1 MKSTTKKKT
10 IALALAVCMI
20 LTLAACGGGNQGG
33 ASAAPDG
40 GQAQSQAPVSQSGGG
55 EPAGTGASSDKEY
68 ILIGRVAPLTGAIA
82 NFGAGTPF
90 IEEKAV
96 EALNAEGGVYIEEYG
111 KKLPIKF
118 IVADSASSSTKASEA
133 ATKLILDNGIDLM
146 IVSHTADTVNPVAAV
161 CERYKVPCI
170 SVDAPADMWLE
181 GGPYTYN
188 YHAFFNTDSEIRG
201 FSSAWDL
208 VETNKKVGI
217 LCANDTE
224 GISFAAEV
232 VHAADSQGYTAVDP
246 GRFTSG
252 ANDFTTIINAF
263 IKEDVDIITGAV
275 LSPDFA
281 VFWRQ
286 AQTAGFI
293 PKICAIDKANLY
305 MSDVDALGGG
315 IGNGCLSEVWWHPES
330 TLGSSLTGQSSRELG
345 DMYLEYSGLTLA
357 PPTIGYK
364 HANVE
369 ILVDVLTRA
378 QSLQPEKIL
387 EALAQTNLDTCVGHI
402 QYDENNMC
410 IMEIAIGQWMLDED
424 GNWAQNIVSNK
435 YIPHIPL
442 IGDGLIPVPGSE

>member
-1 MKSTTKKKT
+1 MESAQIKK
-10 IALALAVCMI
+10 IFVFALAFCMI
-20 LTLAACGGGNQGG
+20 LTLAACGSENQGG
-33 ASAAPDG
+33 TSSAP
-40 GQAQSQAPVSQSGGG
+40 GGG
-55 EPAGTGASSDKEY
+55 EAQSPAGQSGANGSPSNTPGEKEY
-68 ILIGRVAPLTGAIA
+68 LLIGRLAPLTGAIA

-96 EALNAEGGVYIEEYG
+96 EALNADGGIYIEEYG

-118 IVADSASSSTKASEA
+118 IVADTESSSTKASEA
-133 ATKLILDNGIDLM
+133 ATKLILDDGIDLM

-201 FSSAWDL
+201 FSSAWDRI
-208 VETNKKVGI
+208 ETNKKVGI
-217 LCANDTE
+217 LCANDIE

-232 VHAADSQGYTAVDP
+232 VHAAESQGYTAVDP

-252 ANDFTTIINAF
+252 TNDFTTIINAF
-263 IKEDVDIITGAV
+263 LKEDVDIITGAV

-293 PKICAIDKANLY
+293 PKICAIDKANLF

-315 IGNGCLSEVWWHPES
+315 IGNGCLSEVWWRAEGS
-330 TLGSSLTGQSSRELG
+330 YGSSLTGQSSQELS
-345 DMYLEYSGLTLA
+345 DMYLEHSGLTLA

-369 ILVDVLTRA
+369 ILVDVLQRA
-378 QSLQPEKIL
+378 QSLQTDRIL
-387 EALAQTNLDTCVGHI
+387 AALAETNLDTCVGHI
-402 QYDENNMC
+402 EYDENNMC
-410 IMEIAIGQWMLDED
+410 IMEIAIGQWVLDEN
-424 GNWAQNIVSNK
+424 GNWTQNIVSNQ
-435 YIPHIPL
+435 YTPHIPL
-442 IGDGLIPVPGSE
+442 TGDGMIPVPGSE